1 MEKIRMAI
9 RMKRE
14 YCSAVSLTVWVRVW
28 GGEGWESM
36 LAMLFRVISMFCM
49 SLRYTMVKSHA

>member
-1 MEKIRMAI
+1 MRVERMEKIRMAM

-14 YCSAVSLTVWVRVW
+14 YCSAVSLTVWVRVC

-36 LAMLFRVISMFCM
+36 LAML
-49 SLRYTMVKSHA
+49 LE